1 MAAWPKPTFILF
13 ANHLEDCDAD
23 NERGLYIDS
32 MVFKNDT
39 LIIAAATTKSIFNNS
54 TDGVEIVF
62 TKPIPAD
69 SKRTVTQTFLGDF
82 PGEFSLSESPTATSL
97 SIAAETS
104 SFGGSLTVS
113 GHLHYS
119 WLKCKFTKL
128 YVDVDLN
135 LAAAA
140 NIKAVAGAA

>member
-1 MAAWPKPTFILF
+1 MAAWPKP
-13 ANHLEDCDAD
+13 
-23 NERGLYIDS
+23 
-32 MVFKNDT
+32 
-39 LIIAAATTKSIFNNS
+39 
-54 TDGVEIVF
+54 
-62 TKPIPAD
+62 IPAN

-104 SFGGSLTVS
+104 SFGGSLAFS

-140 NIKAVAGAA
+140 NIKVVAGAA

>member
-1 MAAWPKPTFILF
+1 
-13 ANHLEDCDAD
+13 
-23 NERGLYIDS
+23 

-54 TDGVEIVF
+54 TDEVEIMF
-62 TKPIPAD
+62 TKPIPAN
-69 SKRTVTQTFLGDF
+69 SKRTVIQTFLGDF
-82 PGEFSLSESPTATSL
+82 PGEFSLSESPTATSP

-104 SFGGSLTVS
+104 SFGGSLAVS

-128 YVDVDLN
+128 YMDVDLN

-140 NIKAVAGAA
+140 NTKAVAGAA